1 MTEARIGRLLGA
13 SLHEAIGDVLP
24 QRLEFYEHW
33 LHSEGLRDGAIG
45 PAQLT
50 AVLGFLRT
58 EGRAY
63 EAVMVRA
70 GELAAQWSVQSMPA
84 FRRRTIG
91 WLPRPL
97 RTRAALRL
105 AGRIVRSVSSRS
117 RASSRVRRQHARIK
131 VASSI
136 FCTVRDTS
144 DAPLCGFYIGVATGT
159 LAEFGITA
167 SGRVEACRAQ
177 GGTTCEIVLEINAA
191 GAAGGSAAAA

>member
-13 SLHEAIGDVLP
+13 CLHEAIGDVLP

-45 PAQLT
+45 LAQLT

-70 GELAAQWSVQSMPA
+70 GELAARWSVQSMPT

-105 AGRIVRSVSSRS
+105 AGRIVRSVSSHS
-117 RASSRVRRQHARIK
+117 RASSRLRRQEARIK
-131 VASSI
+131 LRSSI

-144 DAPLCGFYIGVATGT
+144 EVPLCSFYVGVATGT
-159 LAEFGITA
+159 LAEFGIA
-167 SGRVEACRAQ
+167 ARGRVETCRAQ
-177 GGTTCEIVLEINAA
+177 GGATCEITLEIAAA